1 MKYSK
6 ELRILKYEP
15 DLLFTLSIALPVL
28 FFIVLF
34 RRFIHIRVGFLHCD
48 RLGHF
53 AANTELFLCER
64 NYQKQYEDKNNT
76 LDLFY
81 LPRKKSC
88 NETLESMWRGKLNIL
103 PRLIL
108 RPLDLLIR
116 TFDSLKEYRCGNTRN
131 HDRDVLNLLDNYPPN
146 IGFTNEQEKRGQ
158 IGLSSMGIP
167 LGAPFV
173 CLITRDSA
181 YLSQLYGDE
190 ATYHDYRNSDIQN
203 FVLAAEELASCGY
216 FVLRMGAKV
225 QATIN
230 SSHPKVIDYAT
241 NGMRNDFMDI
251 YLGAKCEFCIS
262 TGTGFDAVPYIFRRP
277 IVYVDIVPL
286 EFTMTFSSKFLS
298 TTKKHWLRYEN
309 RFMTFREIFASG
321 AGRFLDSSKYED
333 MGIDL
338 IKSTPEEIASV
349 VLEMEGR
356 LKGTWQATEEDEKLQ
371 RRFWEIFPR
380 SELHGDVRSRIGA
393 DFLRQNKAWL
403 E

>member
-6 ELRILKYEP
+6 EIRILKDEP
-15 DLLFTLSIALPVL
+15 DLLFTLPIALPVL
-28 FFIVLF
+28 FFIVIF
-34 RRFIHIRVGFLHCD
+34 RRFIHIRIGFLHCD

-64 NYQKQYEDKNNT
+64 NYQKQYEDKKNT

-88 NETLESMWRGKLNIL
+88 NETLESMWRDKLNIL
-103 PRLIL
+103 HRLIL

-116 TFDSLKEYRCGNTRN
+116 TFDSLKGYRCGTTSNQ
-131 HDRDVLNLLDNYPPN
+131 DRDILNLLDKYPPS
-146 IGFTNEQEKRGQ
+146 IGFTIEQEKRGQ

-173 CLITRDSA
+173 CLIMRDSA
-181 YLSQLYGDE
+181 YLSQQYGIE
-190 ATYHDYRNSDIQN
+190 AIFHDYRNSDIQN
-203 FVLAAEELASCGY
+203 FVIAAEELAARGY
-216 FVLRMGAKV
+216 FVVRMGSKV
-225 QATIN
+225 NQTIK
-230 SSHPKVIDYAT
+230 SGHPRVIDYAT

-251 YLGAKCEFCIS
+251 FLGAKCEFCIS

-298 TTKKHWLRYEN
+298 TTKKHWLRDEN

-321 AGRFLDSSKYED
+321 AGRFLDFSKYED

-338 IKSTPEEIASV
+338 MKSTPEEIAAV

-356 LKGTWQATEEDEKLQ
+356 LKGTWQTTEEDEELQ

-380 SELHGDVRSRIGA
+380 SELHGEIRSRIGA